1 MKNEELQVDIV
12 DYGSNFEGIAKHNN
26 KVIFVPQVLHG
37 EKVDIKIIKETSS
50 YSIGKKLNILKESKR
65 RAEPFCD
72 VYTRCGGCSAQHI
85 EYLEQLKIKKNN
97 VKVLLDKY
105 KVEYGTL
112 KNTIGQ
118 GLPYYYRNKVQYPV
132 SVDKDGKNIMG
143 FYSKNSNNI
152 IENSCCYIQDRVI
165 DMLAKAIFDIL
176 DKEGLKGYNRQT
188 FQGDIR
194 HILIRRGY
202 HTGEVMVV
210 LIINNKDIFDEKSFV
225 KITNKIIALNSNI
238 KSVFLN
244 LNESKTNEIL
254 GDKLLKLYGEDYIL
268 DKIGDYKFYI
278 SPKSFF
284 QVNTLQAEMLYETLK
299 KNLKLK
305 KDEVL
310 FDLYSGVGSIGIFL
324 SDSVKSVH
332 GIEIEKTAVDMA
344 NLNLQIN
351 DVKNASYIAGD
362 VKDKIVEFKKEN
374 IKPDVIVVDPPRK
387 GLDEKSIEYILEFNP
402 SKIGYV
408 SCNPS
413 TMVRDLKLLSNKY
426 EVVSITPVDMFP
438 HTAASECVCVLNI
451 KESTEK

>member
-1 MKNEELQVDIV
+1 
-12 DYGSNFEGIAKHNN
+12 
-26 KVIFVPQVLHG
+26 
-37 EKVDIKIIKETSS
+37 
-50 YSIGKKLNILKESKR
+50 
-65 RAEPFCD
+65 
-72 VYTRCGGCSAQHI
+72 
-85 EYLEQLKIKKNN
+85 
-97 VKVLLDKY
+97 
-105 KVEYGTL
+105 
-112 KNTIGQ
+112 
-118 GLPYYYRNKVQYPV
+118 
-132 SVDKDGKNIMG
+132 
-143 FYSKNSNNI
+143 
-152 IENSCCYIQDRVI
+152 
-165 DMLAKAIFDIL
+165 
-176 DKEGLKGYNRQT
+176 
-188 FQGDIR
+188 
-194 HILIRRGY
+194 
-202 HTGEVMVV
+202 
-210 LIINNKDIFDEKSFV
+210 
-225 KITNKIIALNSNI
+225 
-238 KSVFLN
+238 
-244 LNESKTNEIL
+244 
-254 GDKLLKLYGEDYIL
+254 
-268 DKIGDYKFYI
+268 
-278 SPKSFF
+278 
-284 QVNTLQAEMLYETLK
+284 MLYETLK

-426 EVVSITPVDMFP
+426 EIVSITPVDMFP